1 MPTSRGAPL
10 SPPAV
15 DIGIDVGGAR
25 KGFHAVALD
34 GVHVVARLR
43 SRDPFEVAGWC
54 RAQNARVVAVDAP
67 CRWRG
72 AGPAR
77 AAERQLA
84 AAGIACYFTPTE
96 ERARGHAFYGWML
109 AGAALYAALQPHF
122 PLYAGND
129 ATGRVCVET
138 FPQAVACALAGQI
151 VSAKDKR
158 AVRTRLLR
166 QAGIALTGD
175 ESQDDVDA
183 LLCALT
189 ATALATGDFKA
200 YGDARDGHI
209 IVPANS
215 LPANAP
221 HDTP

>member
-1 MPTSRGAPL
+1 MTAPCI
-10 SPPAV
+10 
-15 DIGIDVGGAR
+15 DIGIDVGGTR
-25 KGFHAVALD
+25 KGFHAVALNCTRI
-34 GVHVVARLR
+34 VARLR
-43 SRDPFEVAGWC
+43 SRDPAEVADWC
-54 RAQNARVVAVDAP
+54 HAHDARVVAVDAP

-72 AGPAR
+72 TGPAR

-84 AAGIACYFTPTE
+84 ANGIACYFTPTE

-122 PLYAGND
+122 PLYAGGNVS
-129 ATGRVCVET
+129 GRVCVET

-158 AVRTRLLR
+158 AVRPRLLR
-166 QAGIALTGD
+166 QAGVALTGG

-200 YGDARDGHI
+200 YGYAKDGHI
-209 IVPANS
+209 IVPAKA
-215 LPANAP
+215 LPS
-221 HDTP
+221 

>member
-1 MPTSRGAPL
+1 MSAPCI
-10 SPPAV
+10 
-15 DIGIDVGGAR
+15 DIGIDVGGTR

-34 GVHVVARLR
+34 NERVVARLR
-43 SRDPFEVAGWC
+43 SRDPAEVAAWC
-54 RAQNARVVAVDAP
+54 LAQNARVVAIDAP

-109 AGAALYAALQPHF
+109 AGAELYAALRTHH
-122 PLYAGND
+122 PLYAGGGV
-129 ATGRVCVET
+129 TGPVCVET

-166 QAGIALTGD
+166 QAGVALTGN
-175 ESQDDVDA
+175 ESQDELDA
-183 LLCALT
+183 LLCALA
-189 ATALATGDFKA
+189 ATALASGDGKA
-200 YGDARDGHI
+200 YGDATDGHI
-209 IVPANS
+209 IVPAKA
-215 LPANAP
+215 LPP
-221 HDTP
+221 WR